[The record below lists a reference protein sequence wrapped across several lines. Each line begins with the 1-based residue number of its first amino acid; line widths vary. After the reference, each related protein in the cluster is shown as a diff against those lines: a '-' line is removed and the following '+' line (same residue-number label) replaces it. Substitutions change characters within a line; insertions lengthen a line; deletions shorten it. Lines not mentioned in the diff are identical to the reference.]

1 MLSILMVCGNGC
13 GSSLVC
19 QMAVEAVLKELGVQ
33 AKVDHSDML
42 SAAFFLFSFP
52 IQKPPPTKYR
62 RGNCLRCVMLLSA
75 KTPDYIFSRSFRSTP
90 FSPILMIS
98 TFTLSPILRTS
109 ST

>member
-42 SAAFFLFSFP
+42 SAAS
-52 IQKPPPTKYR
+52 
-62 RGNCLRCVMLLSA
+62 
-75 KTPDYIFSRSFRSTP
+75 KTADI
-90 FSPILMIS
+90 
-98 TFTLSPILRTS
+98 LSPVSISNRTLINSILFPTRFI
-109 ST
+109 

>member
-42 SAAFFLFSFP
+42 SAGVNFKPHFDKFNSFP
-52 IQKPPPTKYR
+52 NKIYLNSLISKQEIKTK
-62 RGNCLRCVMLLSA
+62 LQ
-75 KTPDYIFSRSFRSTP
+75 
-90 FSPILMIS
+90 PILEENGWI
-98 TFTLSPILRTS
+98 
-109 ST
+109 

>member
-42 SAAFFLFSFP
+42 SAASKTADILIAGVNFKPHFDIFYSFNNK
-52 IQKPPPTKYR
+52 IYENRIIIKHKFKQK
-62 RGNCLRCVMLLSA
+62 LQ
-75 KTPDYIFSRSFRSTP
+75 
-90 FSPILMIS
+90 PILEENGWI
-98 TFTLSPILRTS
+98 
-109 ST
+109 

>member
-42 SAAFFLFSFP
+42 SAASKTADIHFDKFNSFP
-52 IQKPPPTKYR
+52 NKIYLNSLISKQEIKTK
-62 RGNCLRCVMLLSA
+62 LQ
-75 KTPDYIFSRSFRSTP
+75 
-90 FSPILMIS
+90 PILEENGWI
-98 TFTLSPILRTS
+98 
-109 ST
+109 